1 MRASLGSKNRKAWN
15 KLFYL
20 NDFNQPLSE
29 TDAGKFEIALEMLRL
44 APSSTNA
51 QPWSVV
57 KERNNIHFFC
67 NYKNNISDDMK
78 KIKHLDLGIA
88 LLHFH
93 QTAMSE
99 SLDGKFEIQDINFST
114 PENMHYVISCS
125 SK

>member
-29 TDAGKFEIALEMLRL
+29 TDAGKFEI
-44 APSSTNA
+44 
-51 QPWSVV
+51 
-57 KERNNIHFFC
+57 
-67 NYKNNISDDMK
+67 
-78 KIKHLDLGIA
+78 
-88 LLHFH
+88 
-93 QTAMSE
+93 
-99 SLDGKFEIQDINFST
+99 QDINFST